1 MTHQNYFD
9 WMQLALDE
17 ILPAERRAELH
28 AHLAECPACTER
40 WEALNRV
47 HTLFA
52 AEPLV
57 VPRSG
62 FTGRFKARVRQQR
75 SQPRTV
81 WGFITLGV
89 SAAGTSVFA
98 MVVLAFSFWP
108 LAQLVGQPAAA
119 NAVFNNVTV
128 ASRLASTLA
137 GALWVVV
144 KALGQVVLFSPAAW
158 AIALV
163 GLVAAGVWV
172 FLLRRLS
179 VQGIAR

>member
-9 WMQLALDE
+9 WMQLDLDE
-17 ILPAERRAELH
+17 ALPADRRTELH
-28 AHLAECPACTER
+28 AHLAECAACTER

-57 VPRSG
+57 APRTG
-62 FTGRFKARVRQQR
+62 FTGRFKARRRQQR

-89 SAAGTSVFA
+89 SAVGTSVFS
-98 MVVLAFSFWP
+98 MFLLAFSFWP
-108 LAQLVGQPAAA
+108 LAQMVGQPAAA

-144 KALGQVVLFSPAAW
+144 KALGQVILFSPVAW
-158 AIALV
+158 AVALT
-163 GLVAAGVWV
+163 GLVVAVGWL
-172 FLLRRLS
+172 FLLRRLN
-179 VQGIAR
+179 VQGMAR